1 MIKADLQCFCYFE
14 DVGYC
19 PVKLGMMSNRL
30 QSGVNCLQGFR
41 EDKRNRITPGNF
53 YCFDFMAATDEM
65 PSANDQWVM
74 HFQCPTWTTD
84 LLPPTRPHTTQVL
97 PTSVKTILTSSTP
110 STERSPVCRAQTGMW
125 PLTHSGIGSERH
137 LKHSSV
143 ITFQMLHEE
152 TAAVDGDFYLM
163 IFTNFKFSSA
173 VIKKW
178 SLFRRT
184 GTKQLNGFLLLWI
197 SIYLYFNSVSK
208 WVYVK
213 GIITVSSVFLT
224 AVWAVQFF
232 SIVFTDL
239 SLYSTNKVI
248 LSFSFTKV
256 CRKQ

>member
-143 ITFQMLHEE
+143 ITFQMLHE
-152 TAAVDGDFYLM
+152 V
-163 IFTNFKFSSA
+163 
-173 VIKKW
+173 
-178 SLFRRT
+178 
-184 GTKQLNGFLLLWI
+184 LLWI